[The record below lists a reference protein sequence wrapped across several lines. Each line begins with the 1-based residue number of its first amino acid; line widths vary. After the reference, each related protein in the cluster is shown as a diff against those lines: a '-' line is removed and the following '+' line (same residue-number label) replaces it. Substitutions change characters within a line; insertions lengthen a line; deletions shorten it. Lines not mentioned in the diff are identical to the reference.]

1 MDNDKKITV
10 CLASCNRFDL
20 LQQTL
25 DTFFSLNSF
34 PIERFL
40 ITEDSTNQEMKGK
53 ILNRYGSKIE
63 LIFNDINLGAF
74 KTFDNMYSMVDT
86 QYIFHCED
94 DWRFE
99 SNPNFMKHSMD
110 ILEEQPNAHQVW
122 IRKDIEQSWIETKSQ
137 FTSTNVE
144 YKMVKN
150 PHLGSW
156 CGFSGNPSL
165 KRKSDYLKMFP
176 NGYSEFIIPN
186 VFSGITELNCNNH
199 AAQQGYRAAQLV
211 NSSIVHIGGGGRTT
225 IK

>member
-1 MDNDKKITV
+1 MDKKVTV

-25 DTFFSLNSF
+25 DSFFSLNSF

-40 ITEDSTNQEMKGK
+40 VTEDSANEEMKNK
-53 ILNRYGSKIE
+53 IASRYGHQVE
-63 LIFNDINLGAF
+63 LIFNPINLGAF
-74 KTFDNMYSMVDT
+74 KTFDNMYHMVDT

-94 DWRFE
+94 DWKFE
-99 SNPNFMKHSMD
+99 SNPNFIQDSMD
-110 ILEEQPNAHQVW
+110 VLEERSDVHQIW
-122 IRKDIEQSWIETKSQ
+122 IRKDIEQSWIENHVDK
-137 FTSTNVE
+137 TSTNVE

-150 PHLGSW
+150 PHLGTW

-165 KRKSDYLKMFP
+165 KRKSDYDRIFP

-186 VFSGITELNCNNH
+186 VFSGLTELNCNDH
-199 AAQQGYRAAQLV
+199 AAKHGYRAAQLV
-211 NSSIVHIGGGGRTT
+211 NASIIHLGGGRTT